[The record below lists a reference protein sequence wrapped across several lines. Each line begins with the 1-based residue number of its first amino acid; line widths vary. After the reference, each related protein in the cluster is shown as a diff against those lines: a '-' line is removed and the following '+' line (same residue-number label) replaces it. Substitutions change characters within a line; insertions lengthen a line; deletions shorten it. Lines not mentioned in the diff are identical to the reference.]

1 MLLLIKAQHKLFR
14 VFFAEFELGSDP
26 RTQQTGTQKV
36 TVLCAIL
43 CFKLFVSSLFY
54 QVECNVTCAF
64 SNGVAY
70 IPGSQCDELG
80 GLTVEVRWPSP
91 DPAFSPGPAPSP
103 ERAPPPARTPRS
115 PRAPSRPG

>member
-14 VFFAEFELGSDP
+14 IFFAEFELGSDP
-26 RTQQTGTQKV
+26 RTQQTGAQKV

-70 IPGSQCDELG
+70 IPGSQCDDLG
-80 GLTVEVRWPSP
+80 GLTVEVHWRLLEALRPHAAP
-91 DPAFSPGPAPSP
+91 DPTHCPLSPACP
-103 ERAPPPARTPRS
+103 
-115 PRAPSRPG
+115 